1 MEISDRAWMHLKK
14 SIEETT
20 TGKVCVILTKG
31 EIAVFELPQGYTIK
45 KVKESEIEGGQQP
58 EIES

>member
-20 TGKVCVILTKG
+20 SGKVCVILTLG
-31 EIAVFELPQGYTIK
+31 EIAVFELPEGYTIK
-45 KVKESEIEGGQQP
+45 KVKESEIDSGNETD
-58 EIES
+58 IEP

>member
-31 EIAVFELPQGYTIK
+31 EIAVFELPKGYTIK
-45 KVKESEIEGGQQP
+45 KVKESEIDGSQQP
-58 EIES
+58 EIEP